1 MNINVKRLRALAIL
15 VIGLIA
21 LIIIIMSMKVN
32 INKGKSNVK
41 YSNNIL
47 NNYSHI
53 IKYDDML
60 YYQNEFVNKDGSFS
74 SYLSRLPA
82 NFEDEKSV
90 KLVDFEKVSAINSDM
105 YLRENKIYFMYKGDT
120 YQYNIATK
128 AAKFFCEG
136 ELQYFNNDRVVFLY
150 SQTLYTAEFNENTN
164 SIVNIEEI
172 ISGNVKK
179 IYADENNIYYVADGD
194 KSNLIILKLIKKENS
209 LIDLSSGEPN
219 TSEIVQAVASKNYLF
234 CCVRNSERN
243 LHILKLPL
251 NGSLKAQI
259 INIFEYD
266 NIFMFMNDNGDT
278 LHFYATKNG
287 EDEKMYVLNNDKISE
302 SSEKIK
308 VDIIKNYTT
317 KLSNGKI
324 ELYNKNEKVGE
335 INNTLSGANNVEVR
349 YGYEIDGYYYYSIK
363 VEKEILDEDEV
374 VPNMSYDETIGNTSY
389 NYDFILVRVPI
400 NGGTVQV
407 LSR

>member
-41 YSNNIL
+41 YSNNIS

-389 NYDFILVRVPI
+389 DYDFILVRVPI